1 YAEPIFR
8 LQFCS
13 LILDLTRGT
22 CGKRGC
28 MARIVPNHSAFRKRN
43 QRLSRFLVGL
53 RGNRL
58 TMTAAATATNAVC
71 SANGV
76 QSTRQ
81 GQLARRK
88 KGHIIGSSPISLA
101 RASLIRAP
109 RCQRLRVFFSSGLT
123 TFNHTAPC
131 AVKRA
136 GIAVIAVSFLLHPA
150 FRKRDRRRNDL
161 CAGGFCKRASNAHLL
176 LFCYEKDLTLG
187 EIFSRL
193 DAVKRI

>member
-88 KGHIIGSSPISLA
+88 KGHIIGSEPHFTGTSIIDTSTAMPTAKSVLF
-101 RASLIRAP
+101 IRSHNIQSHCAVLCKAC
-109 RCQRLRVFFSSGLT
+109 RNRSDCGELLTSSG
-123 TFNHTAPC
+123 
-131 AVKRA
+131 
-136 GIAVIAVSFLLHPA
+136 I
-150 FRKRDRRRNDL
+150 
-161 CAGGFCKRASNAHLL
+161 
-176 LFCYEKDLTLG
+176 
-187 EIFSRL
+187 
-193 DAVKRI
+193 